1 MPASAND
8 DTSQRETN
16 PDVKPSEVDDQ
27 GISQSEPTGIHDST
41 SPPTENDSSCTLSQH
56 PGKELNGTDQSEVEM
71 PKEAANKGLGNM
83 EGGSEN
89 REPSKVDNGVKDNTE
104 EEDGVSQYEVE
115 NENDIKQKFDEKE
128 ENVSVDSE
136 IPLGG
141 DIKEKN
147 VTEEI
152 NGLLEGVEGENY
164 VEEKLSVERSDHAE
178 STP

>member
-1 MPASAND
+1 
-8 DTSQRETN
+8 
-16 PDVKPSEVDDQ
+16 
-27 GISQSEPTGIHDST
+27 
-41 SPPTENDSSCTLSQH
+41 
-56 PGKELNGTDQSEVEM
+56 M

-83 EGGSEN
+83 EGDAEN
-89 REPSKVDNGVKDNTE
+89 GEPSKVDNGVKDDTE
-104 EEDGVSQYEVE
+104 EEDGVSQYEAE

-164 VEEKLSVERSDHAE
+164 VEEKLSVEHSDHTE